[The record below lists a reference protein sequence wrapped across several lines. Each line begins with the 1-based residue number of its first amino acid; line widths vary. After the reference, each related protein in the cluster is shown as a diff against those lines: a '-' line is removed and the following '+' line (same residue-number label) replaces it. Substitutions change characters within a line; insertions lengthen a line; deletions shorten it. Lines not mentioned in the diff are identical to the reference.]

1 MTART
6 LILLVEDSPSDQ
18 LLVRNVLERAE
29 FQVDIAGTA
38 SDARRRLAL
47 IAPALIL
54 MDIQL
59 PGEDGLRLTRQ
70 LASMPHTA
78 SIPVVAL
85 TAHDSEDLRDA
96 ALAAGCAGFI
106 AKPINVNT
114 FPSEIAGFIVAS
126 KPG

>member
-1 MTART
+1 MTVRP
-6 LILLVEDSPSDQ
+6 LILLVEDSPPDQ
-18 LLVRNVLERAE
+18 LLVRNVLEHAE
-29 FQVDIAGTA
+29 FQVDIARTA

-85 TAHDSEDLRDA
+85 TAHDSADLRDA
-96 ALAAGCAGFI
+96 ALAAGCVGFI
-106 AKPINVNT
+106 AKPISVKT
-114 FPSEIAGFIVAS
+114 FPSEIAGFIAAS
-126 KPG
+126 KRG

>member
-1 MTART
+1 MNART
-6 LILLVEDSPSDQ
+6 LILLVEDAPADQ
-18 LLVRNVLERAE
+18 VLVRSVLEKAD
-29 FQVDIAGTA
+29 FQVDVAGTA

-85 TAHDSEDLRDA
+85 TAHDTADVRDA
-96 ALAAGCAGFI
+96 AVAAGCAGFI
-106 AKPINVNT
+106 TKPINVTT
-114 FPSEIAGFIVAS
+114 FPNEIAGFIAAS

>member
-6 LILLVEDSPSDQ
+6 LILLVEDSPPDQ

-47 IAPALIL
+47 IVPALIL

-85 TAHDSEDLRDA
+85 THDSADLRDA

-106 AKPINVNT
+106 AKPINVRT
-114 FPSEIAGFIVAS
+114 LPSEIAGFIAAS
-126 KPG
+126 RPG